1 MQRRNNMT
9 ILEIDMLT
17 ENIILELHNECQ
29 ERLAEI
35 PKENRRE
42 RKAVQI
48 ELSMYSMGIR
58 AGTLY
63 YTTGERMNSI
73 RVRAS
78 RFNNIISNFYPKIKK
93 LYDSADDEEKLK
105 ISCALQCEAFL
116 RSQMYDR
123 YVKELNE
130 AKKVNDTEIIF
141 ESAIKAGALENIF
154 DALEEW
160 RIANEIYPNMFKGE
174 AK

>member
-1 MQRRNNMT
+1 MT
-9 ILEIDMLT
+9 VLEIDKAT
-17 ENIILELHNECQ
+17 ENIILELHNECK
-29 ERLAEI
+29 ERLEEI
-35 PKENRRE
+35 PKDNRRE

-48 ELSMYSMGIR
+48 ELSMYSLGLR
-58 AGTLY
+58 AGILY

-73 RVRAS
+73 RVRAR
-78 RFNNIISNFYPKIKK
+78 RFNDIANSFYPKIKK
-93 LYDSADDEEKLK
+93 LYDSADDEKKLI

-123 YVKELNE
+123 YVKELSE
-130 AKKVNDTEIIF
+130 AKKVNDTEIVF
-141 ESAIKAGALENIF
+141 ESSIKVGALVNIF

-160 RIANEIYPNMFKGE
+160 RIANDIYPNMFKGE